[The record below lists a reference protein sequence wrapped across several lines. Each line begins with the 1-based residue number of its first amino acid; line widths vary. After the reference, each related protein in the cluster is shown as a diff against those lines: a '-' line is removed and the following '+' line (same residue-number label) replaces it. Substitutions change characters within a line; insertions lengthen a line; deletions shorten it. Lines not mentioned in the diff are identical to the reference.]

1 MSAKKKQEFQTTR
14 EIERNE
20 KVKFWNVGENQPNF
34 QWKIEGFGLQ
44 QIWGQNCYQIQQ
56 FLCLVI
62 SSTFKVLPFHSK
74 MSEVMTPKQIAKSL
88 KVFAN
93 LIELLT

>member
-20 KVKFWNVGENQPNF
+20 KVKFETSEKINQIF
-34 QWKIEGFGLQ
+34 SEKSKALVCSKFGVKIATKFSSS
-44 QIWGQNCYQIQQ
+44 
-56 FLCLVI
+56 FCLVI